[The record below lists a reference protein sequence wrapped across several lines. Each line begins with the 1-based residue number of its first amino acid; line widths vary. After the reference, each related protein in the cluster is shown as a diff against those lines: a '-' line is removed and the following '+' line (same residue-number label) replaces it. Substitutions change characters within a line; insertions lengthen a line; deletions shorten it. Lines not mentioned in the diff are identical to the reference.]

1 MNWAVDLPACE
12 AQPTSDGARGEK
24 SSGWVHSG
32 TGADFL
38 SSTTIGDG
46 IQKIPQIL
54 NQNLAFRVIMQVYL
68 LEEG

>member
-24 SSGWVHSG
+24 SSGRVHSG
-32 TGADFL
+32 TGAGFL
-38 SSTTIGDG
+38 SSTTVGHG

-54 NQNLAFRVIMQVYL
+54 N
-68 LEEG
+68 